1 MLIMSDG
8 RRRRHPSGSRSR
20 VVRDTRAPR
29 RTGRARARRGLL
41 YVAQREMVQ
50 HNCAAIHRGETA
62 VSGSARFRAR
72 TAMSP
77 KPHARDPYL
86 VKSVVHASKLLSA
99 FRTSGEGLPLR
110 EIAARSG
117 LPKSMSFRLL
127 YTLERCGLV
136 EKVGENLYRS
146 CIRSFRQRLYRF
158 GYAAQGTDYQFS
170 KDVSEGLVGAAA
182 EEGIELI
189 SVDNRYSPKIA
200 LRNAD
205 VLVREKVDLVIEFQ
219 TDDQVAPIVAAKY
232 REANIPLIAIEVP
245 HPGATYFGANNYEAG
260 LIGGRFLGRW
270 AKQHWH
276 GDVDE
281 IVFMALPRAGSLPKM
296 RLTGMLVGLKEIIPA
311 LENCRVTFLDGDGVF
326 SESFQAVRKHLRTNR
341 SKRILVGA
349 INDPS
354 AIGAL
359 RAFQEAGRAESCA
372 IMGQN
377 ASPEGREELRRRGTR
392 LVGSVAYFPEKYGA
406 AIVGVALDI
415 LNRRPV
421 PPAVFAKHELVTPD
435 NVNHVYPND
444 GLMPVSAGAV
454 G

>member
-1 MLIMSDG
+1 MRG
-8 RRRRHPSGSRSR
+8 KPAGSRDR
-20 VVRDTRAPR
+20 
-29 RTGRARARRGLL
+29 
-41 YVAQREMVQ
+41 
-50 HNCAAIHRGETA
+50 
-62 VSGSARFRAR
+62 
-72 TAMSP
+72 
-77 KPHARDPYL
+77 YL
-86 VKSVVHASKLLSA
+86 VKSVVHASRLLSA
-99 FRTSGEGLPLR
+99 FRTSGEALPLR
-110 EIAARSG
+110 EIAGRSG

-127 YTLERCGLV
+127 YTLERCGMV

-146 CIRSFRQRLYRF
+146 CLRPFKQKLYRL

-170 KDVSEGLVGAAA
+170 KEVSAGLQRAAQA
-182 EEGIELI
+182 EGIELI
-189 SVDNRYSPKIA
+189 CVDNRYNAKIA
-200 LRNAD
+200 QRNAD

-219 TDDQVAPIVAAKY
+219 TDEHVAPIVAAKY

-260 LIGGRFLGRW
+260 LIGGRYLGRW
-270 AKQHWH
+270 AKQHWQ
-276 GDVDE
+276 GQVDE
-281 IVFMALPRAGSLPKM
+281 IILMALARAGGLPKM

-311 LENCRVTFLDGDGVF
+311 LENTRVTFLDGDGIF
-326 SESFQAVRKHLRTNR
+326 SQSLDVVRRHLRANR
-341 SKRILVGA
+341 SRRLLVGA

-359 RAFQEAGRAESCA
+359 RAFQEAGRAEACA

-377 ASPEGREELRRRGTR
+377 ASPEGRAELRRQGTR

-415 LNRRPV
+415 LHHRPV
-421 PPAVFAKHELVTPD
+421 PPAVFAKHELVTPE

-444 GLMPVSAGAV
+444 ELMLVAPGTT